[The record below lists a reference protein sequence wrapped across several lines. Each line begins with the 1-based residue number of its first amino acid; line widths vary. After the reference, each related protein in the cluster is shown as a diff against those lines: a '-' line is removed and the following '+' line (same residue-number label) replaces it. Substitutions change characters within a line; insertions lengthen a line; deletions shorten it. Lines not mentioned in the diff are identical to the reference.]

1 MKNIYTIVLLLF
13 IYFNSYPQQLELL
26 GHIDVLPGRFITDVW
41 GYVDEENN
49 KEYAIIGSYTGIE
62 IIDVTDPSNLQQ
74 VYFSSELPGFDM
86 KVWQN
91 YLYLVTGS
99 GGALLGKIL
108 DISDPSNPQLAGSF
122 NSAHNI
128 FISDDGYLYAEF
140 PGLVVYNLN
149 NTPESPELVFNDGTQ
164 QGHDAAVIGNILFD
178 FHGNATNI
186 YEISAA
192 DNFSLNLLGSI
203 NDLLIEYHHSG
214 WITNDGKYLFI
225 CDELANHPTA
235 DITVWDISNFS
246 EPVKVDEYADPDAT
260 VHNLYIIDNYAYVS
274 YYTAGLR
281 IFDVSDPENIE
292 VAAHYDTSPQSG
304 EGFDGAFGVY
314 PFLPSKNILVSD
326 QTGLY
331 VFRFHKPTD
340 VIDVSEQVNSFEL
353 YQNYPNPFNPST
365 KIKYSLNESSNVSI
379 KVYDVLGNE
388 LAVLVNDFKPAGAY
402 EVNFNGENLSSGIY
416 YYTITAGNFT
426 STKKMMLLK

>member
-1 MKNIYTIVLLLF
+1 VMILLRARSTLFPYTTLF
-13 IYFNSYPQQLELL
+13 RS
-26 GHIDVLPGRFITDVW
+26 
-41 GYVDEENN
+41 
-49 KEYAIIGSYTGIE
+49 
-62 IIDVTDPSNLQQ
+62 
-74 VYFSSELPGFDM
+74 
-86 KVWQN
+86 
-91 YLYLVTGS
+91 
-99 GGALLGKIL
+99 
-108 DISDPSNPQLAGSF
+108 
-122 NSAHNI
+122 
-128 FISDDGYLYAEF
+128 
-140 PGLVVYNLN
+140 
-149 NTPESPELVFNDGTQ
+149 
-164 QGHDAAVIGNILFD
+164 
-178 FHGNATNI
+178 
-186 YEISAA
+186 
-192 DNFSLNLLGSI
+192 
-203 NDLLIEYHHSG
+203 
-214 WITNDGKYLFI
+214 
-225 CDELANHPTA
+225 
-235 DITVWDISNFS
+235 
-246 EPVKVDEYADPDAT
+246 
-260 VHNLYIIDNYAYVS
+260 IIDNYAYVS